1 MDNRRHMWLAAIFAL
16 LALANAGCG
25 KSTPPPVAG
34 GLVEMLSKEVVRTDG
49 DKTTFR
55 FKLRCVKT
63 ADKNYRVLFH
73 GYVKD
78 DNLIP
83 PEKRNP
89 YHFLN
94 CAHNFSSR
102 PDQWQPGQEID
113 HEVTL
118 PLAPGEYNFHFGLYD
133 RHTSKALPGKIEL
146 GWMQLPPP

>member
-1 MDNRRHMWLAAIFAL
+1 LLAAAI
-16 LALANAGCG
+16 AGCG
-25 KSTPPPVAG
+25 KSTPATPPQVAG
-34 GLVEMLSKEVVRTDG
+34 GLVELVSKEVVPSEG

-55 FKLRCVKT
+55 FKLRCLKT

-89 YHFLN
+89 YHFIN

-102 PDQWQPGQEID
+102 PDQWQPGQELD

-118 PLAPGEYNFHFGLYD
+118 ALKPGEYNFHFGLYD